1 MSAGRYSGVGRAD
14 RWGGTGDITA
24 GACVDRHGDHDG
36 ERSGCM
42 AKCPAERRATFM
54 DECMLPPLD
63 EVEQPPLIL
72 RQDGAFTKTEGMPQ
86 KQFGKAHQAVAGGG
100 KLFAAQAR
108 QLPVQTGLDRQ
119 AQVPGT
125 MPLARADHQYLLLDA
140 EG

>member
-72 RQDGAFTKTEGMPQ
+72 RQDDAFRGALCRVPFWSDGQVQPD
-86 KQFGKAHQAVAGGG
+86 
-100 KLFAAQAR
+100 AR
-108 QLPVQTGLDRQ
+108 
-119 AQVPGT
+119 
-125 MPLARADHQYLLLDA
+125 
-140 EG
+140 